1 MQTNKVSMLLM
12 TILVLVLNSCSTQPE
27 AIRFG
32 KDNCDFCKMTISDNR
47 FGAEI
52 VTNKSKIYKFDDGHC
67 IVEFLRSGKIEKKD
81 IHGIYFIDFTS
92 PHDLTEVGKAVFLQS
107 HALKSPMNGNIAAFS
122 NEDSLNSNLSK
133 FYGNKISWEDM
144 QK

>member
-1 MQTNKVSMLLM
+1 MQTNKVSMLL
-12 TILVLVLNSCSTQPE
+12 LVLLLLLSNCNTQPE
-27 AIRFG
+27 PIRVG

-67 IVEFLRSGKIEKKD
+67 VVAFLRSGKIEKKD
-81 IHGIYFIDFTS
+81 ISGVYFVDFS
-92 PHDLTEVGKAVFLQS
+92 NPHDLIKAEQAVYLQS
-107 HALKSPMNGNIAAFS
+107 PALKSPMGGNIAAFRS
-122 NEDSLNSNLSK
+122 EDSLNNNLPK
-133 FYGNKISWEDM
+133 FYGNKISWEDV